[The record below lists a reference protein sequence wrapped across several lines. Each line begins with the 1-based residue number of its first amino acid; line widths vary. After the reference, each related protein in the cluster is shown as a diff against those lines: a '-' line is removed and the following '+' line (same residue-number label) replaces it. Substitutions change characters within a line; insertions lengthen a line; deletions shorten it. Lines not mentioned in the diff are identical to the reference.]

1 MVDDPNHAV
10 RILVVDD
17 ESAARV
23 SLAEVLRLEGYNVST
38 AAGGHEVLS
47 LLSKTAPFDL
57 MVLDIKMPG
66 MDGLEL
72 TERIHHQAPGT
83 IIILLTAFGE
93 LDTAIQAI
101 RHGAHDYLLKPC
113 PIPDI
118 LQSVRMG
125 LIKRGRERRRQE
137 LVGRLQDT
145 LTELAVADL
154 AEMETET
161 DSESLS
167 TGENLVQV
175 RDIILDPQ
183 RHTARAGDQI
193 LDLTPT
199 EFKIMMCL
207 METPDQ
213 VWSPQDLIKR
223 VQGYETDAWGA
234 RAIVRVHI
242 RRLRKK
248 LEVDPS
254 DPQYI
259 LNVRGIG
266 YMLATNPPLGT

>member
-1 MVDDPNHAV
+1 MVDDPNRV
-10 RILVVDD
+10 TRILVVDD
-17 ESAARV
+17 ESAARI
-23 SLAEVLRLEGYNVST
+23 SLAEILRLEGYSVST

-47 LLSKTAPFDL
+47 LLSKSAPFDL
-57 MVLDIKMPG
+57 MILDIKMPG

-72 TERIHHQAPGT
+72 TERIHHQAPDT
-83 IIILLTAFGE
+83 VIILLTAFGE

-118 LQSVRMG
+118 LQSVRQG
-125 LIKRGRERRRQE
+125 LAKRGRDLRRQK
-137 LVGRLQDT
+137 LVERLQDT
-145 LTELAVADL
+145 LTELA
-154 AEMETET
+154 TT
-161 DSESLS
+161 DSVEIEPQMNPEFLS
-167 TGENLVQV
+167 GAENLVQV
-175 RDIILDPQ
+175 RDIVLDPQ
-183 RHTARAGDQI
+183 RHTARIGDQN

-199 EFKIMMCL
+199 EFKILLCL
-207 METPDQ
+207 MATPDQ
-213 VWSPQDLIKR
+213 VWSPQDLIER

-254 DPQYI
+254 NPQCI

-266 YMLATNPPLGT
+266 YMLATNPPNDS